1 MWLFCSLIVRPD
13 DSIFCSVKHDHS
25 HLLVCDYCF
34 TLCPDT
40 STLSHFQNSPLN
52 LSHTCN
58 CCRLCLVWIL
68 YCNLWSWISAKSSSS
83 TLSLH
88 ISCHF
93 LHKLLS
99 SVFVQKWAASSSP
112 AGDYCGELPGA
123 NTDRFHHSPRI
134 PFPSNWV
141 GFRNHHRPCRICVP
155 PTPSLLQ
162 KMPLCGRRHAIQ
174 QPTDHFHMCLL
185 SGWTQTC
192 PFPSDLCTWILPHTH
207 FHHTPMEIR
216 GAPSALHTLLLQ
228 MKAI

>member
-40 STLSHFQNSPLN
+40 STLSHVQNSPPN

-58 CCRLCLVWIL
+58 CCRLCDFFE
-68 YCNLWSWISAKSSSS
+68 YCTELWSWISAQSSSS

-99 SVFVQKWAASSSP
+99 SVFVQKWAASSAP
-112 AGDYCGELPGA
+112 AGNYRERTLIVS
-123 NTDRFHHSPRI
+123 TILQEFHSHLIESGSETI
-134 PFPSNWV
+134 TGHV
-141 GFRNHHRPCRICVP
+141 GYVYPQLHHFFKNAPVRGTSC
-155 PTPSLLQ
+155 
-162 KMPLCGRRHAIQ
+162 
-174 QPTDHFHMCLL
+174 QPT
-185 SGWTQTC
+185 
-192 PFPSDLCTWILPHTH
+192 
-207 FHHTPMEIR
+207 
-216 GAPSALHTLLLQ
+216 AN
-228 MKAI
+228 